1 MAKGDPWSQ
10 ALSREPKSESASRPV
25 PIREREAPRRTN
37 PLVMAAAMIG
47 MAIVALALVLFVLK
61 PLLVPD
67 GNVQAKQ
74 KPTPSYS
81 LGAIVVNLA
90 ETDGRRYLKAAI
102 EVEPNGSKNLKEIE
116 ARRSQL
122 VDLSIGL
129 LSSKSLTDVTAIEGR
144 EKIKK
149 ELLER
154 MNAELGGEKISR
166 IYFVEFVVQ

>member
-10 ALSREPKSESASRPV
+10 ALSREPKPESAPRPV
-25 PIREREAPRRTN
+25 PVREREAPRRMG
-37 PLVMAAAMIG
+37 PLIMAGTMVV

-61 PLLVPD
+61 PLLVPGD
-67 GNVQAKQ
+67 SAQAKP

-81 LGAIVVNLA
+81 LGAMVVNVA
-90 ETDGRRYLKAAI
+90 ETDGRLYLKATI
-102 EVEPNGSKNLKEIE
+102 EVEPNGSKSLKEIE

-122 VDLSIGL
+122 VDLSIAF
-129 LSSKSLTDVTAIEGR
+129 LSSKGLGDVTTIEGR

-149 ELLER
+149 ELLGR
-154 MNAELGGEKISR
+154 MNAELGGEKVSR